1 MSETVNRRVGVG
13 VYAECDRMKRKRIA
27 FLCGLRMIVYCTLG
41 RMLARHFHHRR
52 NSASVQWVLVW
63 VCVCVGVRLCDC
75 GFNSLVVVIAS
86 QITPLPV
93 LRTLQYM
100 YKDNG
105 K

>member
-1 MSETVNRRVGVG
+1 MRQNEKKTKCISLWPPNDCVLYTWENACAPFSPPSKFSLSSVGVG
-13 VYAECDRMKRKRIA
+13 V
-27 FLCGLRMIVYCTLG
+27 G
-41 RMLARHFHHRR
+41 
-52 NSASVQWVLVW
+52 VW